1 MDITEHLRTFMAQQT
16 GLYVTPLLEHGLVA
30 ATGPGG
36 VWALTEAGHTLLHG
50 EDLPTR
56 NPGDW
61 VKVEDD
67 HTQAADEDRTDSF
80 LRKHVKPGA
89 LSEQIGDSVNHPAH
103 YTQGGIECIDAIKA
117 ALTEEEFRGYCK
129 GNALKYV
136 WRERHKGGVES
147 LAKAAWY
154 LDRLSNEH
162 R

>member
-1 MDITEHLRTFMAQQT
+1 MDMKEHLQKFMAQQT
-16 GLYVTPLLEHGLVA
+16 GLSVTPLLEHGLVA
-30 ATGPGG
+30 ATGPGNT
-36 VWALTEAGHTLLHG
+36 WALTEAGHTLL
-50 EDLPTR
+50 ETQDT
-56 NPGDW
+56 
-61 VKVEDD
+61 KVE
-67 HTQAADEDRTDSF
+67 HSEHYWEKDRNGP
-80 LRKHVKPGA
+80 RIPPGA

-147 LAKAAWY
+147 LAKATWY